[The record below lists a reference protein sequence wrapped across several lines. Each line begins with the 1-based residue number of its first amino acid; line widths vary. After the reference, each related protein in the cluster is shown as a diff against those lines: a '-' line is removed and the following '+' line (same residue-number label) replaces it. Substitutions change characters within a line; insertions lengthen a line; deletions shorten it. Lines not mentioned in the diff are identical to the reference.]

1 MGCACRACVSRL
13 HSPAHPPLVRTW
25 QPHLHCRRPLCL
37 SLRMRAGRRVEVEG
51 GGAPTCRRA
60 RVWVNE
66 ARQGSGGRWQWHG
79 ADPAVYREL
88 PLRRPRS
95 WGQGLEEQRR
105 CSQPAVGPTKEELC
119 LLPPASTSSVRM
131 LSDFSVAP
139 QPSFRTRPMRQ
150 RGASHPAPREE
161 ISDCQPC
168 PQCGPSSQAPE
179 G

>member
-1 MGCACRACVSRL
+1 MRHVLSSAFMSMSMGCACRACVSRL

-88 PLRRPRS
+88 PAARASILGERA
-95 WGQGLEEQRR
+95 GGTAE
-105 CSQPAVGPTKEELC
+105 QPAVQPLILPRRNLHKFTLLHMYVCTHTHRRPLPLVSPSRWTRSC
-119 LLPPASTSSVRM
+119 LVSSR
-131 LSDFSVAP
+131 L
-139 QPSFRTRPMRQ
+139 
-150 RGASHPAPREE
+150 
-161 ISDCQPC
+161 
-168 PQCGPSSQAPE
+168 
-179 G
+179 